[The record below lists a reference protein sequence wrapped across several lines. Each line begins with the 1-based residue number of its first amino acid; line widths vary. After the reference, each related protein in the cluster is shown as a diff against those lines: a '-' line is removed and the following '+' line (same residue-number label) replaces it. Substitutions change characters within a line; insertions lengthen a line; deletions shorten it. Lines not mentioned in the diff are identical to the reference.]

1 MLYSVEDIIAYKV
14 CKFCMYGFFPA
25 YHKYTVFLSTNTPY
39 FWRQIHCILG
49 DKYTTSFPGCSDAPK
64 KRAWVR
70 GQRKTFSYRSKFA
83 LDVNEFI
90 HTSNLSTVLQV
101 SLTFKAYYLQIKVGF
116 AKIFSRIVQ
125 IRKGRRPERAGEGR
139 KIPTFKLTSECCPM
153 CSRHIPCKKRKL
165 SQ

>member
-25 YHKYTVFLSTNTPY
+25 YHKIHCILVDKYTVFLATNTLY
-39 FWRQIHCILG
+39 SWRQMHCILG
-49 DKYTTSFPGCSDAPK
+49 DKCTVFLATNTQPRSQALCSDAPK
-64 KRAWVR
+64 KRVWVR
-70 GQRKTFSYRSKFA
+70 GWRKTFSYRSKFA

-116 AKIFSRIVQ
+116 VENFQ
-125 IRKGRRPERAGEGR
+125 
-139 KIPTFKLTSECCPM
+139 
-153 CSRHIPCKKRKL
+153 
-165 SQ
+165 QN